1 MNGEYFNEGNPSQ
14 DHSSA
19 PRAVVRELSTYMTD
33 ADSEKFCR
41 LFADGLRSGVGYAR
55 IFDFMERQKLDSKM
69 TARLRVAVLEKG
81 DKLGEAFARFGIL
94 DAPTRKLVL
103 VGEEQGALP
112 DTFREQA
119 KMFGERVRRKKMVV
133 VAFVELVLF
142 LCLGL
147 FFLRNVL
154 GVVIEL
160 ATSPD
165 WGPLFPALM
174 KSGIQS
180 TIFFLFYG
188 GIAYLWVNLPADS
201 SFREAAGRVWFRM
214 PLFSQP
220 SRLQST
226 SNLARYFRQSVRSGM
241 DIFRSLELSVEA
253 TNNPAYMETL
263 DKSFS
268 ALEEGYPLDV
278 AFRQLKTLPEEF
290 SDYVGIGEETGRL
303 DENLQFLGDR
313 YATLA
318 QEAFERLMA
327 AVMYFARFSF
337 IILIMIYVVFAGV
350 LQFAQI
356 DLF

>member
-1 MNGEYFNEGNPSQ
+1 
-14 DHSSA
+14 
-19 PRAVVRELSTYMTD
+19 MTD
-33 ADSEKFCR
+33 AGSEKFCR
-41 LFADGLRSGVGYAR
+41 LFADGLRSGVCYAR
-55 IFDFMERQKLDSKM
+55 IFDFMERQKLDPKM

-133 VAFVELVLF
+133 VAFVELVIF

-147 FFLRNVL
+147 FVLRNVL

-241 DIFRSLELSVEA
+241 DIFRSLELSV
-253 TNNPAYMETL
+253 
-263 DKSFS
+263 
-268 ALEEGYPLDV
+268 
-278 AFRQLKTLPEEF
+278 
-290 SDYVGIGEETGRL
+290 
-303 DENLQFLGDR
+303 
-313 YATLA
+313 
-318 QEAFERLMA
+318 
-327 AVMYFARFSF
+327 
-337 IILIMIYVVFAGV
+337 
-350 LQFAQI
+350 
-356 DLF
+356 

>member
-1 MNGEYFNEGNPSQ
+1 MNGEYFNEANPSMQ
-14 DHSSA
+14 SGAA
-19 PRAVVRELSTYMTD
+19 PRPVVRELSTYMTD

-69 TARLRVAVLEKG
+69 TARLRVAVLEHG

-119 KMFGERVRRKKMVV
+119 KMFGERVRRKKLVV
-133 VAFVELVLF
+133 VAFVELVVF

-147 FFLRNVL
+147 FALKNVL
-154 GVVIEL
+154 GVVHEL
-160 ATSPD
+160 AMAPD
-165 WGPLFPALM
+165 WSPLWPALI

-180 TIFFLFYG
+180 TIFGAFYA

-201 SFREAAGRVWFRM
+201 SFREAAGRVWFRI
-214 PLFSQP
+214 PVLSRP

-226 SNLARYFRQSVRSGM
+226 SNLARYYRQSVRSGM
-241 DIFRSLELSVEA
+241 DVFRSLELSVEA
-253 TNNPAYMETL
+253 TNNPSYMETL
-263 DKSFS
+263 DKAYA

-278 AFRQLKTLPEEF
+278 AFRQIKTLPEEF
-290 SDYVGIGEETGRL
+290 SDYIGIGEETGRL
-303 DENLQFLGDR
+303 DENLQFLADR

-318 QEAFERLMA
+318 EEAFERLMA
-327 AVMYFARFSF
+327 ASLYLARFAF
-337 IILIMIYVVFAGV
+337 IILILVFVVFGGI
-350 LQFAQI
+350 LEFAQL